1 MSHERLVQSAK
12 RVIEFT
18 RSGTLPLA
26 PDVMR
31 VPSRTYLDPDRWQLE
46 IDRIFRRMPLV
57 LGFSC
62 EVAAP
67 HSYRS
72 LDVLGVP
79 VLLVRGGD
87 GVLRSFVNSCSHRGA
102 IVVPE
107 GSGVARRFTCPY
119 HAWNYDTEGALVGI
133 LDRDTFGD
141 IDVDCHGLT
150 ALPVEERA
158 GIVFGGVVPGTSFDL
173 DLQLGGYDSLLELL
187 GLVDCTLVGTQTVE
201 GPNWKLCYDG
211 YLDFYH
217 LPILH
222 KDTFGP
228 TFPNKMISEAWGPH
242 QRTMQPDPRLLRLDG
257 VPEADWPVRRIDGGI
272 WTIFPHVSVAPFDAG
287 GRYYMV
293 SVLMPGPTHL
303 TSTTTQYFLV
313 PGEPDEAR
321 VDAVRQQMEF
331 LLRVVRDEDYFTCS
345 RIQRALAAGAKEHVV
360 FGRNEEPCQLFHR
373 WVEALVAADSDAAF
387 DRLFAQGLPAQG
399 LPA

>member
-150 ALPVEERA
+150 PLPVEERA

-173 DLQLGGYDSLLELL
+173 DLQLGGLSLEGGEGGL
-187 GLVDCTLVGTQTVE
+187 GRRSRKGAGQEAGE
-201 GPNWKLCYDG
+201 GRRAE
-211 YLDFYH
+211 
-217 LPILH
+217 
-222 KDTFGP
+222 
-228 TFPNKMISEAWGPH
+228 EAGDVH
-242 QRTMQPDPRLLRLDG
+242 G
-257 VPEADWPVRRIDGGI
+257 
-272 WTIFPHVSVAPFDAG
+272 TIFSTRPLLAS
-287 GRYYMV
+287 
-293 SVLMPGPTHL
+293 LM
-303 TSTTTQYFLV
+303 
-313 PGEPDEAR
+313 
-321 VDAVRQQMEF
+321 
-331 LLRVVRDEDYFTCS
+331 
-345 RIQRALAAGAKEHVV
+345 
-360 FGRNEEPCQLFHR
+360 
-373 WVEALVAADSDAAF
+373 
-387 DRLFAQGLPAQG
+387 
-399 LPA
+399 